1 MRISGS
7 AACVEWLV
15 RHYVY
20 FYFMC
25 FIYKDRIRV
34 TLGVGQKGN
43 MASQPPASPV
53 HLSSAVRCSVSDF
66 TCHLNTECG
75 GAYTP

>member
-1 MRISGS
+1 
-7 AACVEWLV
+7 
-15 RHYVY
+15 
-20 FYFMC
+20 MC
-25 FIYKDRIRV
+25 RV
-34 TLGVGQKGN
+34 AGETLCLLLFRVLYLQGPHKGN
-43 MASQPPASPV
+43 TRCGAKREYGLPAGASPV